1 MQSVTEVSLIF
12 RDYGYIS
19 ATDFKI
25 FYNDT
30 GILPEIDTTS
40 SGNIQVFETFLKSIA
55 KNNIEVRK
63 T

>member
-30 GILPEIDTTS
+30 TSTIFPNIDATI
-40 SGNIQVFETFLKSIA
+40 SGNNNFETSFG
-55 KNNIEVRK
+55 VY
-63 T
+63 